1 MQLQS
6 LVEDS
11 HNGSLSSRRIVT
23 LAAFILCSIAFL
35 ANLFFSYSVD
45 QFMFDGMMYIVIAG
59 LGVIVTEKFAT
70 KTER

>member
-45 QFMFDGMMYIVIAG
+45 QFIFDGMMYIVIAG

>member
-11 HNGSLSSRRIVT
+11 HNGSLSSRRLVT

-35 ANLFFSYSVD
+35 ANLFFNYSVD
-45 QFMFDGMMYIVIAG
+45 QYMFDGMMYIVIAG

>member
-45 QFMFDGMMYIVIAG
+45 QYMFDGMMYIVIAG